1 MAVENKYVNSNIQGN
16 VVNKLITALAAGT
29 ADLFLA
35 AETFE
40 VAAAD
45 DDGSI
50 YRVFKSLNANLV
62 PIWIGISCD
71 AITGGTDWDLGLYRP
86 DLGAV
91 VIKDCLMDG
100 QTLAV
105 AAKLGPAAALSGLSN
120 VDQANV
126 GRRLFEHA
134 GHTPKTKLEAYD
146 MALTANTVGS
156 AAGTVTI
163 VGLFGQG

>member
-1 MAVENKYVNSNIQGN
+1 MAVENKYTDSNISGN
-16 VVNKLITALAAGT
+16 TITKLLSALASGT
-29 ADLFLA
+29 ADLFVA
-35 AETFE
+35 AATFE

-50 YRVFKSLNANLV
+50 YRVFKSLNPNLV
-62 PIWIGISCD
+62 PLWIGISCD

-91 VIKDCLMDG
+91 IIKDVLMDG

-134 GHTPKTKLEAYD
+134 GHTARTKLEAYD

-156 AAGTVTI
+156 AAGTVT
-163 VGLFGQG
+163 VVALFAQG